1 MSLKKKLGIL
11 GERFSENIDFMCN
24 VIKNLNLDPDSLILD
39 IGTGRGKMAL
49 ILALSG
55 FKIIT
60 GEPKGHNWADWQ
72 TNARKINVLDKITFK
87 NFQAENLPFEDSYFD
102 AIFANGSFHH
112 FADKFKA
119 FSEINRILK
128 PNSYGKIVVF
138 EFTEDGIEKIR
149 ESYPSHPNAT
159 NPVYYMGDLPL
170 NVTIKKGGLINAYIF
185 DKK

>member
-1 MSLKKKLGIL
+1 MSLKKKIRIL
-11 GERFSENIDFMCN
+11 GDKFSENIDFMSR
-24 VIKNLNLDPDSLILD
+24 VIKNLYLDPDSLILD

-60 GEPKGHNWADWQ
+60 GEPEGHNWADWQ
-72 TNARKINVLDKITFK
+72 TYARKINVLDKITFK

-112 FADKFKA
+112 FSDKFKA
-119 FSEINRILK
+119 FSEMIRIIK
-128 PNSYGKIVVF
+128 PKPYGKIVIF
-138 EFTEDGIEKIR
+138 EFTEEGIEKIR
-149 ESYPSHPNAT
+149 KSYPGHPNAT
-159 NPVYYMGDLPL
+159 NPVEFIGDLSL